1 VDFAERGSLAG
12 SAGEIPA
19 SFDVLAA
26 TARLGGAGHLAEHL
40 AVVSERVERAPAIEV
55 ERVVS
60 GRELCSREKRGCGVG
75 KTKRGKGT
83 KWMVVVDGRGLPLG
97 NYLHSASPAEVKL
110 AETTL
115 AAIRVRRCHQAGR
128 PRQKPLRVIADKA
141 YDSDPLRKRLRRR
154 GIELICPHKKNRVR
168 PATQDG
174 RALRRYRRRWIVE
187 RTNAWLG
194 NFRRLVV
201 RYDRSLTIYGAFFHI
216 ACFMIVLRRVVQ

>member
-1 VDFAERGSLAG
+1 MSSIPRRCKRFRNGSLSYAL
-12 SAGEIPA
+12 SAITRIG
-19 SFDVLAA
+19 F
-26 TARLGGAGHLAEHL
+26 
-40 AVVSERVERAPAIEV
+40 
-55 ERVVS
+55 
-60 GRELCSREKRGCGVG
+60 C
-75 KTKRGKGT
+75 
-83 KWMVVVDGRGLPLG
+83 
-97 NYLHSASPAEVKL
+97 
-110 AETTL
+110 
-115 AAIRVRRCHQAGR
+115 R
-128 PRQKPLRVIADKA
+128 PRQKPMRVIADKA
-141 YDSDPLRKRLRRR
+141 YGSDPLRKRLQRR